1 VHTSAGPVEIVA
13 RAKKEHP
20 ADGDSRR
27 IHHTRAATDIARKYR
42 QLREGSGVVRF
53 DRRNVRLRET
63 YKSGEDNMV
72 PQCRC
77 AETLVVIL
85 LMQDA
90 AVTDGKGVYARV
102 LDIRI
107 DDIGVTR
114 IAVSRIAE
122 ASLRQDVAVAERGGA
137 EETPSIKGG
146 PAEEAPAISTK
157 YHPRGPELLPRGTVK
172 EIVSAILP
180 ANADSALLT

>member
-1 VHTSAGPVEIVA
+1 MHTSAGPVEIVA

-27 IHHTRAATDIARKYR
+27 IHHTRAATNIARKHR

-85 LMQDA
+85 LCRM
-90 AVTDGKGVYARV
+90 R
-102 LDIRI
+102 
-107 DDIGVTR
+107 
-114 IAVSRIAE
+114 
-122 ASLRQDVAVAERGGA
+122 
-137 EETPSIKGG
+137 P
-146 PAEEAPAISTK
+146 
-157 YHPRGPELLPRGTVK
+157 
-172 EIVSAILP
+172 
-180 ANADSALLT
+180 LLTARECMLGSWIYVSTILGLLGSR